1 MTGRLDYLLK
11 NYDVSNPKARENA
24 VREVIQEMTLYGLSQ
39 TDFFDR
45 AAFMGGTDLRI
56 FHGLN
61 RFSEV
66 LDFILREPYEGFS
79 FAPYTESLE
88 DTLTTFGIDFKVEAV
103 EKKHQGSI
111 REGLVKANTKELYL
125 KFYSDEDRSDKI
137 YPTQL
142 SKIKMEVDTDPAEGA
157 QYEKRFKTQPFGYM
171 LTSCDM
177 PTMFAGK
184 IHAILCRPWANRFK
198 GRDLYDY
205 IFYLNNGVPYNLAFL
220 NSKMR
225 RTIPDM
231 EGDLSHADV
240 MELLNRR
247 FKEID
252 YKSAIED
259 VSNFIGSEEYNSVRI
274 WCPEMF
280 EQITVSLKSCIIK

>member
-61 RFSEV
+61 RFSED
-66 LDFILREPYEGFS
+66 LDFILREPDEGFS
-79 FAPYTESLE
+79 YAPYTEGLE

-142 SKIKMEVDTDPAEGA
+142 SKIKMEVDIDPAEGA
-157 QYEKRFKTQPFGYM
+157 QFEKKFKTRPFGYM

-252 YKSAIED
+252 YKSAIDD

-274 WCPEMF
+274 WCSEMF
-280 EQITVSLKSCIIK
+280 EQITVSLKSCIVK